1 MDITQA
7 QVNFFTVELNNEANG
22 GASPATLDSALASL
36 SQAPLDVIIEWCDD
50 YTVTT
55 DADVKEFVRSIKN
68 LRAKMGNKRL
78 ENLMPNEFV

>member
-7 QVNFFTVELNNEANG
+7 QVNFFTTELNNDT
-22 GASPATLDSALASL
+22 PATLDSALTSL
-36 SQAPLDVIIEWCDD
+36 FQAPPDVIIEWCDD

-55 DADVKEFVRSIKN
+55 ENDVKEFVRSIKN

-78 ENLMPNEFV
+78 EDLMPNEFV